1 MAAKTAE
8 YRALP
13 ESEKRLYRARRPSRA
28 AGAAAS
34 KAEKLGVPLKR
45 LVYARTLA
53 EIEGLC
59 SELGVDL
66 TQRVARQSRN
76 RGDGIKRFG
85 EVVGFV
91 TYVPKET
98 ESVLVTYS
106 DKADGR
112 GSGRG
117 PVGEIR
123 VSAFTAPGEQK
134 ASFTQRGNVIE
145 FTMQRPKLM
154 LTQKFSASRTLRMS
168 GSSYSETKIMEV
180 VEANRRI
187 MVRPYRP
194 ANVYDDGKI
203 CTGSGNDRPKSLRS
217 SWNLFW
223 GAPFNADLLGRSPDL
238 CDHTCPHIQH
248 RSRGCGGPNRRH
260 RHRLTAVCGCVNE
273 RPNSPNSQ
281 HPTLCN
287 NCGGVLRSLLHE
299 KQKNMQEV
307 DPCSALSSDQC
318 CSCQCACCTQ
328 RCSCRCSCDQLPK
341 YADAIKNY
349 STQRVAEDWTRS
361 LTQPKFFSA
370 TGEYDGVFVSSKK
383 PMLELVDE
391 EHHHTAFN
399 RLVVFGLFKVLD
411 GERIAVQF
419 GKDKAYTML
428 RDEVQAFA
436 ENNNSGRRSEVR

>member
-13 ESEKRLYRARRPSRA
+13 ETEKQLYRARRPSRA
-28 AGAAAS
+28 AGVAAS

-59 SELGVDL
+59 QELGVDL

-91 TYVPKET
+91 TYVPRET

-106 DKADGR
+106 DKANGS

-134 ASFTQRGNVIE
+134 ASFRYRGRVLE
-145 FTMQRPKLM
+145 FTMNRPKLM

-180 VEANRRI
+180 VNAQSRI

-194 ANVYDDGKI
+194 SNVYDDGKI
-203 CTGSGNDRPKSLRS
+203 CTGHGNDRPKSLRS

-223 GAPFNADLLGRSPDL
+223 GAPFNSDLIGKSPDL
-238 CDHTCPHIQH
+238 CDHTCPNIEH
-248 RSRGCGGPNRRH
+248 RNRRCGGPNRRH
-260 RHRLTAVCGCVNE
+260 RHRLTAVCACVTE
-273 RPNSPNSQ
+273 SPDPH
-281 HPTLCN
+281 HPILCN
-287 NCGGVLRSLLHE
+287 HCGGVLKVLLGG
-299 KQKNMQEV
+299 KQRNMREV
-307 DPCSALSSDQC
+307 DPCSALSSDEC
-318 CSCQCACCTQ
+318 CSCQCACCTG
-328 RCSCRCSCDQLPK
+328 RCTCRCSCDQLPK
-341 YADAIKNY
+341 YVEAVKSY
-349 STQRVAEDWTRS
+349 SSSKVAEDWTRS

-383 PMLELVDE
+383 PMLELVGE

-419 GKDKAYTML
+419 GKDKAYTLL